1 MSTITTTQPA
11 AKWIPKPL
19 ARWIPKP
26 LARLTVEQYEAMVD
40 SEVFTEHDRLEL
52 INGYLVAKVTKK
64 PPHVLAGELLRDELQ
79 PIIPPGWRVRTELP
93 VRIPD
98 YNEPEPDVSLARGTA
113 KDYAHRHPGPADLAL
128 VVEVAKRS
136 LSDDRQMA
144 NVYGPAGIPVYWI
157 VNLKARQVEVY
168 ALLKR
173 RGAGG
178 YGKPRIF
185 KPGQFIPVVIDG
197 TEVGRIAVDDILPPN
212 PAAGGGTTFTIA
224 D

>member
-113 KDYAHRHPGPADLAL
+113 KDYATATPDRPISRWSS
-128 VVEVAKRS
+128 RS
-136 LSDDRQMA
+136 R
-144 NVYGPAGIPVYWI
+144 NGVFP
-157 VNLKARQVEVY
+157 
-168 ALLKR
+168 
-173 RGAGG
+173 
-178 YGKPRIF
+178 
-185 KPGQFIPVVIDG
+185 
-197 TEVGRIAVDDILPPN
+197 
-212 PAAGGGTTFTIA
+212 TIA
-224 D
+224 RWPTSMGRRAYRCIGSSISRHARSRSMPS